1 MKPFRLD
8 KVLDYRKHLRLEARN
23 ALAAALADERTLLDN
38 RAKVGRQKKTQMDQL
53 SSFTRSDVI
62 NVEAAARRRYFTGQL
77 DIQIMILDE
86 QLAQARQIVELRRT
100 TLVTADQEV
109 KSLERLRETHV
120 EEEVASDLRR
130 TEIELGERWQSSNWK
145 W

>member
-8 KVLDYRKHLRLEARN
+8 KVLDYRKHLRVEARN

-86 QLAQARQIVELRRT
+86 QLAQARHIVELRRT

-109 KSLERLRETHV
+109 KALERLRETHV
-120 EEEVASDLRR
+120 AEEVASDLRR
-130 TEIELGERWQSSNWK
+130 TEIELGEQWQSSNWK